1 MKGEGH
7 NIGNKDTVHRRA
19 TDIDVIIGSIEE
31 CTKKHFRFI
40 SSIDYFH
47 SVLLLQRNYVVT
59 SIAYSCVVVDYCIRI
74 S

>member
-7 NIGNKDTVHRRA
+7 NIGNKNTVHRRA
-19 TDIDVIIGSIEE
+19 TDTDVIIRSIEE
-31 CTKKHFRFI
+31 CTRFI

-59 SIAYSCVVVDYCIRI
+59 SIAYSCVVVDY
-74 S
+74 